1 MLTREQL
8 DEAAAVVILY
18 HWACGEITT
27 ARCKLAV
34 EHCNFRID
42 YRQADIDNTI
52 AALYVPTGEY
62 KTLEI

>member
-18 HWACGEITT
+18 HWACGEM
-27 ARCKLAV
+27 
-34 EHCNFRID
+34 
-42 YRQADIDNTI
+42 
-52 AALYVPTGEY
+52 ALYVPTGEY

>member
-1 MLTREQL
+1 MLTQEQR
-8 DEAAAVVILY
+8 DEYAAVCILY
-18 HWACGEITT
+18 HWACGGITT
-27 ARCKLAV
+27 ARCKVAI

-52 AALYVPTGEY
+52 TALYVPTGEY

>member
-1 MLTREQL
+1 MLSCEQL

-18 HWACGEITT
+18 RWACGEITT
-27 ARCKLAV
+27 ARCKIAV

-52 AALYVPTGEY
+52 TALYIPTGAY
-62 KTLEI
+62 KILEI